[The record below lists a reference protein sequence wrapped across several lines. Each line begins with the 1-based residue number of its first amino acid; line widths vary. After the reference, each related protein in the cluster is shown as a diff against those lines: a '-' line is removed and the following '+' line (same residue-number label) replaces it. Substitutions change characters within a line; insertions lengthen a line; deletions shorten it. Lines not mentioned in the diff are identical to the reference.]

1 MIAVISYTGYDME
14 DAMIVNK
21 ASYDRGFAHASV
33 RTTVEVNLNKLKTK
47 GEPPHHRFGNLKPPE
62 PPDDAPPTTVPKKF
76 CESLGARAP
85 AVDRLLS
92 HFTNS
97 LLSRLGRKNPPLCCK
112 ILPFFL

>member
-85 AVDRLLS
+85 AVDRAAP
-92 HFTNS
+92 TPS
-97 LLSRLGRKNPPLCCK
+97 LPPPEPPPSLRV
-112 ILPFFL
+112 